1 MPGRSWRN
9 EKKIHLKTFIVEGGR
24 EQEPWPGN
32 DFFQWELRGVCWGVE
47 FQLKSLSTKW
57 TPKDRRMVGGTFI
70 IWVLIDFLTSLL
82 NFLQEIYGVE
92 TNVVSRSVGRGLVFF
107 IFIFYLILFET
118 FLAPDLCS
126 QLLINSS
133 YRRNHQK
140 RLQTVWR
147 QKLKLLAVIWFVT
160 VLSPPSALTLFI
172 PAFPPRVVSFAYKM
186 MLVWLCLYCP
196 PVPNIN
202 QFVATINLTSL
213 KLLGNKYLGWRLS
226 HLTTTGRIKPC
237 WGMFQIS
244 FVVTTEYHWISIWY
258 Q

>member
-1 MPGRSWRN
+1 MIFLVRAERCLLGSWVPTEISIYQVNTKRQEDGWGNFYNLSFNWFSDKFIEFFTRN
-9 EKKIHLKTFIVEGGR
+9 LWGWNKCG
-24 EQEPWPGN
+24 EQEC
-32 DFFQWELRGVCWGVE
+32 RARVGV
-47 FQLKSLSTKW
+47 FY
-57 TPKDRRMVGGTFI
+57 FYI
-70 IWVLIDFLTSLL
+70 
-82 NFLQEIYGVE
+82 
-92 TNVVSRSVGRGLVFF
+92 
-107 IFIFYLILFET
+107 YLILFET